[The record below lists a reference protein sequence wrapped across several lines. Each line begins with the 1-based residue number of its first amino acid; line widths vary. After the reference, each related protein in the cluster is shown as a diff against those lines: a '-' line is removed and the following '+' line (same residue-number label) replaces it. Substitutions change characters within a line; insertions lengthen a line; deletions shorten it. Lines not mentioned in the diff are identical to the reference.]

1 MSYRQRSVVESATK
15 CCVYAASVRQW
26 SQLNGAPNGMNP
38 EQAKEL
44 GRKLRARRDELGLS
58 VRDLERLTDVDN
70 GTIVRIEQGA
80 FAAPAPDKLSRIAE
94 ALNLSLADV
103 FALAEY
109 SAPSELPSF
118 SPYLRSKYRDLPAPA
133 VEELERSFRRI
144 AKRHGVD
151 PAGPA
156 PGEDEQ
162 PEPKPTKPKKGG
174 DHGKQATQS
183 SNRRHA

>member
-1 MSYRQRSVVESATK
+1 MDQ
-15 CCVYAASVRQW
+15 
-26 SQLNGAPNGMNP
+26 

-44 GRKLRARRDELGLS
+44 GRQLRVRRDELGLS

-94 ALNLSLADV
+94 ALGLSLADV

-118 SPYLRSKYRDLPAPA
+118 SPYLRSKYRGLPVPA

-144 AKRHGVD
+144 AKRHGFD

-162 PEPKPTKPKKGG
+162 PEPKPTKSRKGG
-174 DHGKQATQS
+174 DHGTPATQS
-183 SNRRHA
+183 GKRRSS

>member
-1 MSYRQRSVVESATK
+1 
-15 CCVYAASVRQW
+15 
-26 SQLNGAPNGMNP
+26 MNP

-44 GRKLRARRDELGLS
+44 GRQLRVRRDELGLS

-94 ALNLSLADV
+94 ALGLSLADV

-118 SPYLRSKYRDLPAPA
+118 TPYLRAKYRSLPTKAVAQLQRYFDDLADQYG
-133 VEELERSFRRI
+133 I
-144 AKRHGVD
+144 D

-156 PGEDEQ
+156 PGEDEK
-162 PEPKPTKPKKGG
+162 PGPKSRK
-174 DHGKQATQS
+174 
-183 SNRRHA
+183 R